1 VATGLLGACAILR
14 PAMSTENVET
24 VRRFLEL
31 VNDERVDLALS
42 LVEPGAELDW
52 SDSQAPDSGV
62 YQGPDQ
68 WGGWIAGRSEEMAD
82 TRFEIAELVDVPP
95 DRVLLVAAMHGR
107 GRASGAEISG
117 LGAAV
122 CTVHEGR
129 LTKLT
134 LYQSR
139 EEALAAL
146 GHDAAGG

>member
-1 VATGLLGACAILR
+1 
-14 PAMSTENVET
+14 MSQENVET

-31 VNDERVDLALS
+31 VNDDRVDLALS
-42 LVEPGAELDW
+42 LVDPAAQLDW

-62 YQGPDQ
+62 YEGPDQ
-68 WGGWIAGRSEEMAD
+68 WGGWIAGRSEEMAE
-82 TRFEIAELVDVPP
+82 TRFEIAELTDVPP

-107 GRASGAEISG
+107 GRASGVEISG

-122 CTVHEGR
+122 CTVRDGR

-146 GHDAAGG
+146 GPDAPSG